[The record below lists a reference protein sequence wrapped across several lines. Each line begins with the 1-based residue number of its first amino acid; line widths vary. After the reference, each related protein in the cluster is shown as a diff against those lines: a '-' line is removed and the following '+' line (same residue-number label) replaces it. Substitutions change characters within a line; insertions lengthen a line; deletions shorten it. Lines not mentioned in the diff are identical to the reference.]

1 MGETDEEEEVDSP
14 SSVRTGGGGL
24 SVSGGNGDE
33 GEELEIPLR
42 KVLETAG
49 SSRLGTTLAE
59 ELEPILMPRDIVVAP
74 LGRGG
79 RQSGE
84 EESAAVATL
93 MKRRG
98 GRSGGVRR

>member
-14 SSVRTGGGGL
+14 SSVRTEGGGL
-24 SVSGGNGDE
+24 SVGGNGDE

-59 ELEPILMPRDIVVAP
+59 ELEPILMPWDIVVAP
-74 LGRGG
+74 PGRGG